1 MSSIPA
7 TFRGLRAAS
16 RTLSTS
22 CASHRSLS
30 TSTAHHSQTPSDASA
45 TNINNPSEREA
56 YRLEAQAAEE
66 KKRLKRWKRRAQ
78 LTKDQKLRKAI
89 DLYHLSES
97 FFPNP
102 KSKVESP
109 SSVEGQVG
117 GQGQSEAGSATRPSA
132 PKYSGSSRQL
142 SEHEEELD
150 SRIRKDM
157 LSPLT
162 RSVNQGGRTSDLLF
176 KTSLALLTEREA
188 RRTKAGSGFD
198 PHVDPDM
205 DYESWNGTSSS
216 SSGGQSKSV
225 FGDGSFGNSSE
236 ALASLDAV
244 LGRSSRSST
253 TDTSVSAQVEGSPT
267 AIAAFS
273 NQAEIQERSKW
284 LSSGVNLNFDA
295 EELSERDL
303 RVRDALFGTVRGSK
317 PGLEVIRQRI
327 RRRKQMM
334 EDGGGLEGQGTS

>member
-1 MSSIPA
+1 
-7 TFRGLRAAS
+7 
-16 RTLSTS
+16 
-22 CASHRSLS
+22 
-30 TSTAHHSQTPSDASA
+30 
-45 TNINNPSEREA
+45 
-56 YRLEAQAAEE
+56 
-66 KKRLKRWKRRAQ
+66 
-78 LTKDQKLRKAI
+78 
-89 DLYHLSES
+89 
-97 FFPNP
+97 
-102 KSKVESP
+102 
-109 SSVEGQVG
+109 
-117 GQGQSEAGSATRPSA
+117 
-132 PKYSGSSRQL
+132 
-142 SEHEEELD
+142 
-150 SRIRKDM
+150 M

-162 RSVNQGGRTSDLLF
+162 RSVNQGGRASDLTF
-176 KTSLALLTEREA
+176 KNPLSLLNAREA
-188 RRTKAGSGFD
+188 IRARAGSRFD

-205 DYESWNGTSSS
+205 DYESWDS
-216 SSGGQSKSV
+216 SSGGHSKSV

-253 TDTSVSAQVEGSPT
+253 TDTSVSAQAEESPT
-267 AIAAFS
+267 AAAAFS

-317 PGLEVIRQRI
+317 PGLEVVRQRI